1 LTEYWWSYSIDN
13 NPGGWYIG
21 GAGELFPQPTH
32 RREDKKEITK
42 MAKMTKKQQAELEAQ
57 AVAMV
62 EEENMLGTMTP
73 DSVVWGLNNN
83 GQAVYR
89 FGAGLT
95 EEDRTKE
102 GFVNTVA
109 QAREE
114 FKAKEEAG
122 LGQCIGCGKW
132 TPRVKFVADICPQC
146 LDEAKKKA
154 LAAITPVVACA
165 NCGSKNIYAGQFCD
179 DCGGGDLVV
188 AGGERLVCQN
198 TTPATEKPQDSQEAT
213 EVAPSTK
220 APSQWTREAI
230 LALLDRSDEAVRK
243 AVVAI
248 YRRQT
253 ADEKASHT
261 TNHQNGQ
268 GFNGTD
274 ATFGTSLAEQILGL
288 GLDWKGQKRT
298 GPSKLSEKQIASAR
312 KMIKKYVGQL
322 VEEATS
328 PTTPVEATPQGGTG
342 ATEKAQDSP
351 KGFSPSN
358 LPEDITYWAGK
369 LNAGLAKIHHQIEV
383 RGDAETRAT
392 IYAFAKN
399 DIIRGHLELTWRS
412 AQYGIQNPSPFAP
425 SQALPFGRCPRCSKV
440 LASTGAIRVAATVE
454 FRNAL
459 GDVTKKVVVQGQAQV
474 GHMTTMMICGGCM
487 APTDLMVN
495 ELPLGV
501 QGGVFTLDA
510 DVQEKYQEALDQ
522 AVKLAME
529 TRNCDDQGDPV
540 VAPQPLLLEHPRP
553 THQGGTAAPRKAQ
566 EGQGD
571 AREGI
576 TITQAPK
583 AGRKAAAGGGHHPAY
598 YAEMT
603 LEEMFE
609 VDLPCEAEGAAKSSK
624 ADRLASVAQ
633 TAEGWMSTTY
643 GERFTR

>member
-1 LTEYWWSYSIDN
+1 LTTIL
-13 NPGGWYIG
+13 GGGILVVQG
-21 GAGELFPQPTH
+21 NCSPSRHIEEKT
-32 RREDKKEITK
+32 KKEITK

-146 LDEAKKKA
+146 LDAAKEKA
-154 LAAITPVVACA
+154 LAAITPVA
-165 NCGSKNIYAGQFCD
+165 
-179 DCGGGDLVV
+179 
-188 AGGERLVCQN
+188 
-198 TTPATEKPQDSQEAT
+198 TPATEKAQDSQEAT

-322 VEEATS
+322 VEEASS
-328 PTTPVEATPQGGTG
+328 PSQAPSPVEATPQGGTG
-342 ATEKAQDSP
+342 ATEKAQEAP

-369 LNAGLAKIHHQIEV
+369 LNAGLMKLQGKVEV
-383 RGDAETRAT
+383 RGDAETRNLVLG
-392 IYAFAKN
+392 FAAN
-399 DIIRGHLELTWRS
+399 DVIRGHLELTWRS

-425 SQALPFGRCPRCSKV
+425 TQALPFGRCPRCSKV

-540 VAPQPLLLEHPRP
+540 VAPQPQPPSMVPNPVFTPVAQP
-553 THQGGTAAPRKAQ
+553 THQPTAAPRKAQ
-566 EGQGD
+566 EATGN

-576 TITQAPK
+576 TVTQAPK
-583 AGRKAAAGGGHHPAY
+583 AGRKAGGGGGHHPAY

-609 VDLPCEAEGAAKSSK
+609 VDLPCEAEGAVKSSK

-633 TAEGWMSTTY
+633 SVEGWMSTTY